1 METITM
7 VRKSRKTRLK
17 INFTIL
23 HKTLENRALGMIN
36 PEPIKKPFHQPKNI
50 RWIKIVW
57 DIKLN

>member
-1 METITM
+1 M